1 MTRKDEAE
9 PGFMGLTVVPARL
22 KDTTTEIHMAAPMR
36 ARPTEERRYAGNIK
50 SKEGAADEAHHIS
63 AATIK
68 QTATEVLTSGSART
82 RNLMRRSQAAREQ
95 ETPVSATS
103 VPRSAKGPNF
113 EPLGRER
120 RGPCVLLTCKIFQRG
135 SISKPGDPS
144 SHNILTGTPRP
155 PNPDGKS

>member
-1 MTRKDEAE
+1 
-9 PGFMGLTVVPARL
+9 
-22 KDTTTEIHMAAPMR
+22 MR
-36 ARPTEERRYAGNIK
+36 AGPTEERRYAGNIK

-68 QTATEVLTSGSART
+68 QTATGGSFNQRLSQNTKPNETQPSSKGARNT
-82 RNLMRRSQAAREQ
+82 CIGHFCPTKR
-95 ETPVSATS
+95 
-103 VPRSAKGPNF
+103 KGPNF